1 MFYKYMNDMNDMRE
15 TRDTNNILSTPAT
28 SNYDYMGLLIL
39 IAMLLKACAQIPLII
54 KITQTKSAEDISII
68 MPIMFLVAFCILG
81 AISLKRKLYFPLLIF
96 SIGIATS
103 IILLVQIFM
112 YEKSKNNSPFA
123 PGVPRD
129 QESIGAP
136 GATPNDPPID
146 FKFPDPKSVYN
157 NK

>member
-1 MFYKYMNDMNDMRE
+1 MNDMSDMSD
-15 TRDTNNILSTPAT
+15 TRDSNYMLNTETT

-68 MPIMFLVAFCILG
+68 MPIMFLAAFSILG

-103 IILLVQIFM
+103 IILLVQISM
-112 YEKSKNNSPFA
+112 YEKSKDTSSSTPS
-123 PGVPRD
+123 D
-129 QESIGAP
+129 QTNE
-136 GATPNDPPID
+136 

>member
-1 MFYKYMNDMNDMRE
+1 MNDMNDMRE
-15 TRDTNNILSTPAT
+15 TRDTNNILSTSAT

-68 MPIMFLVAFCILG
+68 MPIMFLAAFCILG

-103 IILLVQIFM
+103 IILLVQISM
-112 YEKSKNNSPFA
+112 YEKSKDTSSS
-123 PGVPRD
+123 VPE
-129 QESIGAP
+129 QSKT
-136 GATPNDPPID
+136 TPSDHTNE

-157 NK
+157 K

>member
-1 MFYKYMNDMNDMRE
+1 MFYKYMNDMSDMSDMSD
-15 TRDTNNILSTPAT
+15 TRDSNYMLNTETT

-68 MPIMFLVAFCILG
+68 MPIMFLAAFSILG

-103 IILLVQIFM
+103 IILLVQISM
-112 YEKSKNNSPFA
+112 YEKSKDTSSSTPS
-123 PGVPRD
+123 D
-129 QESIGAP
+129 QTNE
-136 GATPNDPPID
+136 

>member
-1 MFYKYMNDMNDMRE
+1 MSDMSDMSD
-15 TRDTNNILSTPAT
+15 TRDSNYMLNTETT

-68 MPIMFLVAFCILG
+68 MPIMFLAAFSILG

-103 IILLVQIFM
+103 IILLVQISM
-112 YEKSKNNSPFA
+112 YEKSKDTSSSTPS
-123 PGVPRD
+123 D
-129 QESIGAP
+129 QTNE
-136 GATPNDPPID
+136 

>member
-1 MFYKYMNDMNDMRE
+1 MNDMNDMSDMSDTRNSNYMLNTE
-15 TRDTNNILSTPAT
+15 TS
-28 SNYDYMGLLIL
+28 SNYDYMGLFIL

-68 MPIMFLVAFCILG
+68 MPIMFLAAFSILG

-103 IILLVQIFM
+103 IILLVQISM
-112 YEKSKNNSPFA
+112 YEKSKDTSSSSQ
-123 PGVPRD
+123 D
-129 QESIGAP
+129 SS
-136 GATPNDPPID
+136 GATPSDQTNE

>member
-1 MFYKYMNDMNDMRE
+1 MNDMSDMSDMSD
-15 TRDTNNILSTPAT
+15 TRDSNYMLNTETT

-68 MPIMFLVAFCILG
+68 MPIMFLAAFSILG

-103 IILLVQIFM
+103 IILLVQISM
-112 YEKSKNNSPFA
+112 YEKSKDTSSSTPS
-123 PGVPRD
+123 D
-129 QESIGAP
+129 QTNE
-136 GATPNDPPID
+136 